1 MNHECEEN
9 LNEQQHKSTETV
21 TAKRRLGR
29 HPKFPSFLK
38 ALSQGAVAEGTVLEF
53 TVTTP
58 DGRVLNSNLKITAE
72 DMALVE
78 QLKDMAK

>member
-1 MNHECEEN
+1 MNN
-9 LNEQQHKSTETV
+9 NINPLKLLQLKGAWDQFT
-21 TAKRRLGR
+21 GR

-78 QLKDMAK
+78 QLKNIAK